1 MSIYDRIIKLLA
13 EHTGKDASEFTPETT
28 FESLGIDSLDVME
41 LLMNL
46 EEELGTEIEMGENKV
61 NTVGD
66 LVKLIEEKQA

>member
-1 MSIYDRIIKLLA
+1 MVFEKIAAMLA
-13 EHTGKDASEFTPETT
+13 EKLECDAAEIST
-28 FESLGIDSLDVME
+28 LGIDSLDVME

>member
-1 MSIYDRIIKLLA
+1 MVFEKIAAMLA
-13 EHTGKDASEFTPETT
+13 EKLECDAAEIKMDTEFGT
-28 FESLGIDSLDVME
+28 LGIDSLDVME

-46 EEELGTEIEMGENKV
+46 EGENKV

>member
-1 MSIYDRIIKLLA
+1 MVFEKIAAMLA
-13 EHTGKDASEFTPETT
+13 EKLECDAAEIKMDT
-28 FESLGIDSLDVME
+28 DVME